1 LTAPGFAAW
10 LEVAAWSGMRP
21 GELDAMRWD
30 WVDFTT
36 NRIYVQEQWNVKER
50 RFTLPKNG
58 LKRLILL
65 TPQARAALLQAP
77 KDGSFCFT
85 NLRGNHWTTSSRS
98 HHWDRVRTVMDWLDE
113 DSRTCLYVATRHF
126 CGWYLYNV
134 LERPAEDV
142 AIQLGHEDGGLL
154 VRKLYGHRD
163 RRMALERME
172 NAFVS
177 KGRESDLGLRIV
189 RGDSA

>member
-1 LTAPGFAAW
+1 
-10 LEVAAWSGMRP
+10 
-21 GELDAMRWD
+21 MRWD

-65 TPQARAALLQAP
+65 TPQARVALLQAP
-77 KDGSFCFT
+77 KDGAFCFT

-113 DSRTCLYVATRHF
+113 DSRKALYLCTRHF
-126 CGWYLYNV
+126 CGWYMVNI
-134 LERPAEDV
+134 LEMDSEEV
-142 AIQLGHEDGGLL
+142 AIQLGHEDGGEQ
-154 VRKLYGHRD
+154 VRRTYGHR
-163 RRMALERME
+163 ERGRTLVRIE
-172 NAFVS
+172 KAFAARVQ
-177 KGRESDLGLRIV
+177 GEDLGLRIV
-189 RGDSA
+189 KGDTA